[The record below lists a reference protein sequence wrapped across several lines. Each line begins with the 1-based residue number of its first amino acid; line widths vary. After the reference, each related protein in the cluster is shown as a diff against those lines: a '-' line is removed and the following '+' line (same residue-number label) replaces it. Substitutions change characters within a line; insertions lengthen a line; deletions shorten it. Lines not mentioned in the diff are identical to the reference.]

1 MPWRITLE
9 NEAGPIDERRVRSN
23 DSDKVKE
30 AVADIVSGVAYFN
43 SGDIIRI
50 VEV

>member
-1 MPWRITLE
+1 MPWHVTLE

-23 DSDKVKE
+23 DPEKVRE
-30 AVADIVSGVAYFN
+30 AVEDIVREVAYFN

-50 VEV
+50 REV